1 MVILIGTFVSSFSGL
16 SGGVVNGIFRVVD
29 GFDAVVALIEAAI
42 LSDDDVDILAASK
55 AFFYI
60 LNQLFFQW
68 VIPSSKNLD
77 TATATR

>member
-16 SGGVVNGIFRVVD
+16 SGGIVNGIFRIVD
-29 GFDAVVALIEAAI
+29 GFDAVVSLIEAVD
-42 LSDDDVDILAASK
+42 LSYTDDALLDASE

-68 VIPSSKNLD
+68 VIPSSKNID
-77 TATATR
+77 SASSR

>member
-1 MVILIGTFVSSFSGL
+1 VSSASGF
-16 SGGVVNGIFRVVD
+16 SGGVVNGIFRIVD
-29 GFDAVVALIEAAI
+29 GFAAVVTDIGTADTSQ
-42 LSDDDVDILAASK
+42 SDADILIASK

-77 TATATR
+77 TVSSG